1 MYHNGHA
8 TLFDSSVAEE
18 YSPDETLRNDAG
30 TTEYMAP
37 EQTYR
42 REVGYYTDVFGVGDL
57 FYRLLSGGELPYQV
71 IEVYDEDGDGKTKRE
86 LDYYIAPVDPS
97 VHNPQVYQDLGDVAV
112 TSVSAEISARYSNP
126 QDFIDALLLADADLL
141 HQRPVA
147 PPPDHLAHRKMIA

>member
-42 REVGYYTDVFGVGDL
+42 REVGYYTDVFGWVFCSTG
-57 FYRLLSGGELPYQV
+57 Y
-71 IEVYDEDGDGKTKRE
+71 
-86 LDYYIAPVDPS
+86 
-97 VHNPQVYQDLGDVAV
+97 
-112 TSVSAEISARYSNP
+112 SAAESCRT
-126 QDFIDALLLADADLL
+126 
-141 HQRPVA
+141 R
-147 PPPDHLAHRKMIA
+147 